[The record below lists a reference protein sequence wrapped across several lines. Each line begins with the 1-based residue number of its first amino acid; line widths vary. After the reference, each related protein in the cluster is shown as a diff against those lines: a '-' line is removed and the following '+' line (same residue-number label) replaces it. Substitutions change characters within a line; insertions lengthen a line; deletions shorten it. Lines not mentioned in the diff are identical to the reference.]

1 MKKIIVIILL
11 LCTTTILYS
20 QEKDA
25 AKDAQNPLAN
35 IISMPLQNNT
45 NFGLGDADRTSN
57 TLNIQPIYPVAFSN
71 KWVLINRAIIPI
83 ETFPDFTQSSGSIT
97 GLGDIN
103 YTAWLSPPPSGGSF
117 TWGFGFVSIWPT
129 ATDDILGSGKLSL
142 GPSFVLVNMTEKL
155 MLAAV
160 ISDWFSI
167 AGDSEKAD
175 VNTFYLQYII
185 TYFLANKWYLSS
197 APINTANWEAESDQ
211 RWTIPIGGGF
221 GKMFKIGNLPVDAQ
235 AQAFYYVVKPDGGP
249 EWQLRL
255 QFKMIFPK

>member
-1 MKKIIVIILL
+1 MKKNIILL
-11 LCTTTILYS
+11 VLLAATSLVYS

-45 NFGLGDADRTSN
+45 SFGIDGDRTSN
-57 TLNIQPIYPVAFSN
+57 TLNIQPIYPVSFSN
-71 KWVLINRAIIPI
+71 NWVLINRAIIPI
-83 ETFPDFTQSSGSIT
+83 ESFPDLSQSSGSIT

-103 YTAWLSPPPSGGSF
+103 YTAWLAPPPSGGFS
-117 TWGFGFVSIWPT
+117 WGFGFVSILPT
-129 ATDDILGSGKLSL
+129 ATDDVLGSGKFSL
-142 GPSFVLVNMTEKL
+142 GPSFVLVNMTKKL

-167 AGDSEKAD
+167 AGDDDRED
-175 VNTFYLQYII
+175 VNTFYMQYII
-185 TYFLANKWYLSS
+185 TYFLANKWYLST
-197 APINTANWEAESDQ
+197 APIITANWEAESGQ
-211 RWTIPIGGGF
+211 QWTVPFGGGF
-221 GKMFKIGNLPVDAQ
+221 GKMLKFGNLPVDLQ
-235 AQAFYYVVKPDGGP
+235 TQAFYYVVKPDGGP